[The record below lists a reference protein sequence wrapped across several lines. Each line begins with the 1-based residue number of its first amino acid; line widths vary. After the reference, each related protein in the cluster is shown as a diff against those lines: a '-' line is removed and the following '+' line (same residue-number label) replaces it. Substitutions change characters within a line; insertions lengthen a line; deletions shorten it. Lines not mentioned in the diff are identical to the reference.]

1 MSLEEFKSLITT
13 VSVLAGVGFT
23 IFYQLRSKNS
33 SAENKLSTTQLE
45 LIQTY
50 EKQLELLKS
59 QGILDKLEITN
70 WNNKYAQLQGTLAEK
85 EKSISLLTQLAQNRN
100 PELEGYI
107 KEGLEVN
114 KQILNYLKTVTSGV
128 NMNTKILEDHSMY
141 EVKS

>member
-23 IFYQLRSKNS
+23 IFYQLRSKNN

-100 PELEGYI
+100 PELEEYI

-114 KQILNYLKTVTSGV
+114 KQILNYLKIVTSGV